1 MSLCVRDIFNTSFKN
16 VKLLKFQLSKADVL
30 KMVQSCM
37 SHDLIGR
44 LVQNITCTDQDVC
57 GTTWKY

>member
-1 MSLCVRDIFNTSFKN
+1 MSLCELDIFNTSFKN
-16 VKLLKFQLSKADVL
+16 VKLLKFQLSKL